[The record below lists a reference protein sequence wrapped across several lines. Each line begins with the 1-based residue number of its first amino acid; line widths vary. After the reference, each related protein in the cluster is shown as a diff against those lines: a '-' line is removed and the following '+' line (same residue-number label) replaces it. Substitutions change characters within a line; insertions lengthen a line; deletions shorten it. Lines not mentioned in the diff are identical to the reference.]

1 MSRIV
6 RPVGAFWLAAFA
18 LMAWVGFSLRTV
30 LASPLRTA
38 EGWVAAAVGG
48 KAMPAIA
55 FPVGLDGEALRAAL
69 RTALRDDAPFRAA
82 AIDGIRRAAREGG
95 AVFRPAVGWRG
106 IVHPAP
112 TIAWPAGAVR
122 VPALQ
127 PVLSLIGAAEGWTAE
142 ARYIAGGVRMP
153 LSLEPDGTVGPVPAV
168 PGRMEVEL
176 RGPLG
181 AWRMERSIAGA
192 AAWELGGATAVLQ
205 AEAPAALRLTFDAP
219 AAEAW
224 IDGRG
229 AVTVVPGA
237 ILGPLPAGEHA
248 VRLVRRD
255 PWGTSEASA
264 TVRAPGEATFHLD
277 RFGEAFR
284 AKVFEALGRRY
295 RALEE
300 ALRGGGEAGDSGDG
314 AAWTPAFGAALA
326 ERLGEVRAAGAVYG
340 GRLHRAWVDPASIAV
355 DEAPDGGLMV
365 RLRAVLEYAAAPVWW
380 MPAQPD
386 VRPGAPADAAEG
398 GDVPGET
405 AGPDGRSPGT
415 VDAAN
420 GEGAPAGGAL
430 AGCADGKGAPADRLR
445 PDGRSGGALR
455 GERVTLVFSG
465 GVWRL
470 DDLEAEPL
478 PAPFAEAAGSGP
490 AAPGDVQAAGPPGP
504 GEPHAVDRPEAGGRP
519 AAGVERVPD
528 RLAARAAQAAHR
540 AGWAEVPVGEA
551 VVVGV
556 DAYAPPAVER
566 RGDRLFGRE
575 VERWTEAARRSGTRL
590 VFVDVPPGA
599 APAALR
605 AGAIDAYFG
614 GFSEA
619 ALRRLV
625 AGVPAAVKGAAGGV
639 FAVRKG
645 WEDVPL
651 IRAVE
656 SLFSGSGM

>member
-6 RPVGAFWLAAFA
+6 RPIGAFWLAAFA

-55 FPVGLDGEALRAAL
+55 FPVGLDGEALRSALRAAL
-69 RTALRDDAPFRAA
+69 REDASFRAA
-82 AIDGIRRAAREGG
+82 AIDGIRWAAREGG

-127 PVLSLIGAAEGWTAE
+127 PVLSLVGAAEGWTAE
-142 ARYIAGGVRMP
+142 ARYNAGGVRMP

-168 PGRMEVEL
+168 PGRLEVEL

-181 AWRMERSIAGA
+181 AWRMARSIAGA

-229 AVTVVPGA
+229 AGTVVPGA

-264 TVRAPGEATFHLD
+264 TVRAPGEATLHLD

-284 AKVFEALGRRY
+284 AKVFETLGRRY

-300 ALRGGGEAGDSGDG
+300 ALRGEGTAGDSGDG

-355 DEAPDGGLMV
+355 DEVPEGGLMV

-380 MPAQPD
+380 MPEPPD
-386 VRPGAPADAAEG
+386 VRPGAPADA
-398 GDVPGET
+398 VPGET
-405 AGPDGRSPGT
+405 AGPDGRSSGA
-415 VDAAN
+415 VDS
-420 GEGAPAGGAL
+420 
-430 AGCADGKGAPADRLR
+430 ADGAGAPADRLR

-470 DDLEAEPL
+470 DDLEAESL

-490 AAPGDVQAAGPPGP
+490 AVPGDAQAAGPSGP
-504 GEPHAVDRPEAGGRP
+504 GEAPAVDRPEAGGRP
-519 AAGVERVPD
+519 AAGEERAPD
-528 RLAARAAQAAHR
+528 RLAARAAQAAQR
-540 AGWAEVPVGEA
+540 AGWTEVPVGEA

-625 AGVPAAVKGAAGGV
+625 AGVPAAVKGATGGA